1 MSADEVLL
9 KIQRMLTDEGLFVR
23 LIENGV
29 VVPYETTAV
38 FIRVLAQESRT
49 LIRFTA
55 PIVLEA
61 PDSPELTRWVA
72 TSGQS
77 YFFGAA
83 NLEIRDDGKVNVIL
97 DHTLLGDFLD
107 REELHAVIG
116 AMANTANDLDEEV
129 KAKFGGRRLVE
140 DDI

>member
-9 KIQRMLTDEGLFVR
+9 KIQRMLTEENLFVR
-23 LIENGV
+23 LIEDGV
-29 VVPYETTAV
+29 VVPYESTAV
-38 FIRVLAQESRT
+38 FIRVLQQESRT

-55 PIVLEA
+55 PVVIEA

-72 TSGQS
+72 THGQS
-77 YFFGAA
+77 YFFGSAS
-83 NLEIRDDGKVNVIL
+83 LQIRDDGKVDVIL

-107 REELHAVIG
+107 REELHAVIV
-116 AMANTANDLDEEV
+116 ALANTANDLDEEL
-129 KAKFGGRRLVE
+129 KGKFGGRRLAE